1 MKTTHR
7 NYSEEQGDFKRL
19 THFFTTHHSLKRS
32 DSTWCLGRIVDW
44 KYGLYENKRAYAAF
58 CDENAHVWFDGYGEL
73 VAFVVSESG
82 DSGFHIATLP
92 GYRFLYEEL
101 LQWVLESW
109 KERIPG
115 KGPCLSTEITEYQT
129 WEAKVLECYGL
140 RPQETF
146 FTRRFDLTKD
156 LLPRA
161 PLEPGFVVVDMQSH
175 PDYRAQGRLRANAFE
190 GKTAPTEEELNDRL
204 KYYNHSCN
212 GPMYHAPTDLCIMAE
227 DGQLVAGCEALING
241 HRLEADIERVCTHSD
256 FRQRGFAKAVIQECF
271 YRLRDMGIRDVYIT
285 GYSPGAMALYGS
297 LGAAD
302 EFKSFVYES
311 PALPG

>member
-7 NYSEEQGDFKRL
+7 NYSEEQGDFNRL
-19 THFFTTHHSLKRS
+19 AHFFIANPSLKRS

-58 CDENAHVWFDGYGEL
+58 CNENAHVWFDGYGEL
-73 VAFVVSESG
+73 VAFVVSENG

-101 LQWVLESW
+101 LQWLLEAW
-109 KERIPG
+109 QERVATESPF
-115 KGPCLSTEITEYQT
+115 STEITEYQD
-129 WEAKVLECYGL
+129 WEMKILERYGF
-140 RPQETF
+140 RSNQTF
-146 FTRRFDLTKD
+146 FTRRFDLTGPLPSRV
-156 LLPRA
+156 LL
-161 PLEPGFVVVDMQSH
+161 ESGFVIVDMQSH
-175 PDYRAQGRLRANAFE
+175 PDYRAQGILRANAFE
-190 GKTAPTEEELNDRL
+190 GKTAPTDEELNARL

-212 GPMYHAPTDLCIMAE
+212 GPIYHAPTDLCVMAE

-256 FRQRGFAKAVIQECF
+256 FRKRGFAKAVIQECL
-271 YRLRDMGIRDVYIT
+271 YRLRDLGIRDAYIT
-285 GYSPGAMALYGS
+285 GYSPSAIALYGS